1 MSRTSMSRTFRTR
14 RGRRGRVRSAAVALA
29 TVFAT
34 AAGALALTPQPASA
48 APNYT
53 GDPVLYWNDVLLGA
67 VKTAGG
73 APGPV
78 SRAAAEM
85 NAAIYDA
92 ESSYR
97 LRWHTMTSDPYL
109 QAVDYAAWMEG
120 PGEEER
126 VIGRT
131 AYNILLKL
139 FPGQTTYL
147 DNKFRERFGTSPKD
161 FDLLDATVVNTVVGN
176 MWNFRNADG
185 SDNQAVYTPDGRPG
199 AWLPTSYPDL
209 PDPDCSRPGQAAIP
223 EWGKVKPWALTS
235 GSQFRPSTPGQYASY
250 ESLLAS
256 PAYAEQ
262 VRQVRSLGSAGSTTR
277 TTDQTAAAWFWANDA
292 NGTYKPPGQLLDIT
306 ARVSRDR
313 GLTTY
318 QNARLFALVSVAMAD
333 AAIAEWDV
341 KYQTPID
348 LWRPVSAIR
357 EGLGDTTWKPLSGTT
372 PCFPAWASGHSA
384 FTAAWAG
391 IMRQYFKSDD
401 ITFTASTDEPKSPV
415 RTRTFTSFS
424 QAAREAADS
433 RVWLG
438 VHYPWD
444 ADDGLTLGE
453 NIATWVFTHKMKSV
467 GS

>member
-1 MSRTSMSRTFRTR
+1 MFHNR
-14 RGRRGRVRSAAVALA
+14 RGRRGGTRAKAVTLA
-29 TVFAT
+29 TVLAT
-34 AAGALALTPQPASA
+34 AAGALALTPQSATA
-48 APNYT
+48 APNYS
-53 GDPVLYWNDVLLGA
+53 GDPVQYWNAVLNGA

-73 APGPV
+73 APGPI

-92 ESSYR
+92 ESSYQ

-109 QAVDYAAWMEG
+109 QAVNYAGWVEG

-147 DNKFRERFGTSPKD
+147 DNKFIERFGTKPTE
-161 FDLLDATVVNTVVGN
+161 FDLLDVTVVNTMVNN
-176 MWNFRNADG
+176 MWNFRTADG
-185 SDNQAVYTPDGRPG
+185 SDDRTVYTPDGKPG
-199 AWLPTSYPDL
+199 AWRPTSYPDL
-209 PDPDCSRPGQAAIP
+209 PDSNCTQGGQAVGP

-250 ESLLAS
+250 ENLLAS

-262 VRQVRSLGSAGSTTR
+262 VAKVRSLGAANSTTR

-292 NGTYKPPGQLLDIT
+292 NGTYKPPGQLLDMT
-306 ARVSRDR
+306 ARVARDR

-357 EGLGDTTWKPLSGTT
+357 EGLNDTAWKPLSGTT
-372 PCFPAWASGHSA
+372 PCFPAWASGHAA
-384 FTAAWAG
+384 FGAAWAG

-401 ITFTASTDEPKSPV
+401 VTFTASTDDPKSPV
-415 RTRTFTSFS
+415 RNRTFTSFS
-424 QAAREAADS
+424 QAARENADS

-444 ADDGLTLGE
+444 ASDGLALGDS
-453 NIATWVFTHKMKSV
+453 IATWVFTHKMKAAAS
-467 GS
+467 

>member
-1 MSRTSMSRTFRTR
+1 MRRARRSRLPAT
-14 RGRRGRVRSAAVALA
+14 AVSLA
-29 TVFAT
+29 TVLAT
-34 AAGALALTPQPASA
+34 AVSALALTPQPAAA
-48 APNYT
+48 APNYV
-53 GDPVLYWNDVLLGA
+53 GDPVLYWNEALLGA
-67 VKTAGG
+67 IKTAGG
-73 APGPV
+73 APGPI
-78 SRAAAEM
+78 SRAAAEL

-92 ESSYR
+92 ESSYQ

-109 QAVDYAAWMEG
+109 QAVNYAAWSEG

-126 VIGRT
+126 VVGRT

-139 FPGQTTYL
+139 FPDQTTYL
-147 DNKFRERFGTSPKD
+147 DNKFKERFGTNPTD
-161 FDLLDATVVNTVVGN
+161 FDLLDATVVSTVANN
-176 MWNFRNADG
+176 MWKFRTADG
-185 SDNQAVYTPDGRPG
+185 SDSQAVYTPDGKVG
-199 AWLPTSYPDL
+199 AWRPTSYPDL
-209 PDPDCSRPGQAAIP
+209 PDSGCNKGSQAAIP

-250 ESLLAS
+250 QDLISS
-256 PAYAEQ
+256 PAYADQ
-262 VRQVRSLGSAGSTTR
+262 VQQVRSLGAAGSTTR

-306 ARVSRDR
+306 AQVSRSR
-313 GLTTY
+313 SLTPY

-333 AAIAEWDV
+333 AGIAEWDV

-357 EGLGDTTWKPLSGTT
+357 EGLGDTAWKPLSGTT

-384 FTAAWAG
+384 FAAAWAG
-391 IMRQYFKSDD
+391 IMRQYFRSDD
-401 ITFTASTDEPKSPV
+401 VTFTASTDDPKSPV
-415 RTRTFTSFS
+415 RHRTFTSFS

-453 NIATWVFTHKMKSV
+453 NIATWVFTHKMRDTRP
-467 GS
+467 

>member
-1 MSRTSMSRTFRTR
+1 MRRPPVGAGRSGTPPDGAPPSVLRRPSRNAVVLAPTGRPGGRRGVLRTR
-14 RGRRGRVRSAAVALA
+14 RGTTS
-29 TVFAT
+29 
-34 AAGALALTPQPASA
+34 
-48 APNYT
+48 
-53 GDPVLYWNDVLLGA
+53 
-67 VKTAGG
+67 G
-73 APGPV
+73 AP
-78 SRAAAEM
+78 AA
-85 NAAIYDA
+85 
-92 ESSYR
+92 
-97 LRWHTMTSDPYL
+97 
-109 QAVDYAAWMEG
+109 
-120 PGEEER
+120 
-126 VIGRT
+126 
-131 AYNILLKL
+131 
-139 FPGQTTYL
+139 PGQTTYL

-161 FDLLDATVVNTVVGN
+161 FDLLDATVVNTVVTH
-176 MWNFRNADG
+176 MWDFREADG
-185 SDNQAVYTPDGRPG
+185 SDSEAACTPDGKPG

-209 PDPDCSRPGQAAIP
+209 PDPGCSRASQAAIP
-223 EWGKVKPWALTS
+223 EWGRVKPWALTS

-250 ESLLAS
+250 ESLLAG

-262 VRQVRSLGSAGSTTR
+262 VRQVRDLGGAGSTTR

-292 NGTYKPPGQLLDIT
+292 NGTYKPPGQLLDVT

-313 GLTTY
+313 GLASY

-357 EGLGDTTWKPLSGTT
+357 EGLKDTTWKPLSGTT

-384 FTAAWAG
+384 FGAAWAG
-391 IMRQYFKSDD
+391 IMRQYFKTDD
-401 ITFTASTDEPKSPV
+401 ITFTASTDDPKSPV

-424 QAAREAADS
+424 QAAREEADS

-444 ADDGLTLGE
+444 ASDGSALGE
-453 NIATWVFTHKMKSV
+453 NVAMWVFTHKMKAV

>member
-1 MSRTSMSRTFRTR
+1 MGRRRRR
-14 RGRRGRVRSAAVALA
+14 RGSLRAKAVTLT
-29 TVFAT
+29 TVIAT
-34 AAGALALTPQPASA
+34 AAGALALTPQSASA

-53 GDPVLYWNDVLLGA
+53 GDPVLYWNNVLLGA
-67 VKTAGG
+67 IRTAGG
-73 APGPV
+73 PPGPI

-92 ESSYR
+92 ESSYQ

-109 QAVDYAAWMEG
+109 QAINYPALLEG

-126 VIGRT
+126 LIGRT

-139 FPGQTTYL
+139 FPDQTTYL
-147 DNKFRERFGTSPKD
+147 DNKFKERFGTNPTD
-161 FDLLDATVVNTVVGN
+161 FDLLDATVVKPIVTN

-185 SDNQAVYTPDGRPG
+185 SENQTAYTADGKPG

-209 PDPDCSRPGQAAIP
+209 PDPGCTRASDASTP

-235 GSQFRPSTPGQYASY
+235 GSQYRPSTPGTYSSY
-250 ESLLAS
+250 DSLLAS
-256 PAYAEQ
+256 PSYAAQ
-262 VRQVRSLGSAGSTTR
+262 VEQVRSLGAENSTTR

-313 GLTTY
+313 GLTPY

-333 AAIAEWDV
+333 SAIAEWDV

-357 EGLGDTTWKPLSGTT
+357 EGLGDTGWKPLSGTT
-372 PCFPAWASGHSA
+372 PCFPAWASGHAA
-384 FTAAWAG
+384 FAAAWAG
-391 IMRQYFKSDD
+391 IMRQYFKTDN
-401 ITFTASTDEPKSPV
+401 ITFTASTDEPRSPV
-415 RTRTFTSFS
+415 KTRTFTSFS
-424 QAAREAADS
+424 QAAREEADS
-433 RVWLG
+433 RLWLG

-444 ADDGLTLGE
+444 ASDGLALGE
-453 NIATWVFTHKMKSV
+453 NVATWVFSHTMRAA

>member
-1 MSRTSMSRTFRTR
+1 MFRAIR
-14 RGRRGRVRSAAVALA
+14 KRPGRLRVTGVALA
-29 TVFAT
+29 TVFT
-34 AAGALALTPQPASA
+34 TVAGALALAPQPAAA

-53 GDPVLYWNDVLLGA
+53 GDPVLYWNNVLLGA
-67 VKTAGG
+67 IKTAGG
-73 APGPV
+73 APGPI

-109 QAVDYAAWMEG
+109 QAVDYAAWSEG

-126 VIGRT
+126 LIGRT

-147 DNKFRERFGTSPKD
+147 DNKFKERFGTKPTD
-161 FDLLDATVVNTVVGN
+161 FDILDTTVVNTIVTN
-176 MWNFRNADG
+176 MWTFRDADG
-185 SDNQAVYTPDGRPG
+185 SDSKDAYTPDGKPG
-199 AWLPTSYPDL
+199 AWRPTSYPDL
-209 PDPDCSRPGQAAIP
+209 PDPNCSQASDAAIP
-223 EWGKVKPWALTS
+223 RWGRVKPWTLLS
-235 GSQFRPSTPGQYASY
+235 GSQFRPSTPGQYDSY
-250 ESLLAS
+250 ENLLAS

-262 VRQVRSLGSAGSTTR
+262 VQQVRTLGAAGSPAR

-341 KYQTPID
+341 KYETKID

-357 EGLGDTTWKPLSGTT
+357 EGLKDTTWKPLSGTT

-384 FTAAWAG
+384 FAAAWAG
-391 IMRQYFKSDD
+391 IMRQYFTTDD
-401 ITFTASTDEPKSPV
+401 ITFTASTDDPKSPV

-444 ADDGLTLGE
+444 ARDGLTLGE
-453 NIATWVFTHKMKSV
+453 DVATWVFTHTMKEA